1 MIEKK
6 RSENVLD
13 NDPPSADED
22 VAKLRLQL
30 SHFSLTELEREE
42 VVNWDRDEHVVR
54 KGPRFDEKWKENE
67 WSTGQ

>member
-1 MIEKK
+1 MIGKNQ
-6 RSENVLD
+6 SENVLY

-30 SHFSLTELEREE
+30 SHLSLTELEREE

-54 KGPRFDEKWKENE
+54 KGPRFDEKWTENE
-67 WSTGQ
+67 RSIGQ